1 MTSLHYI
8 TFYIQASGAQCLKF
22 YTHMYGADVNT
33 LNVYMTAGGQSST
46 RGSPVW
52 TQSFNQGNSWKM
64 GAATI
69 NPTGSYQVFM
79 Y

>member
-1 MTSLHYI
+1 
-8 TFYIQASGAQCLKF
+8 
-22 YTHMYGADVNT
+22 MYGADVNT